1 MSLQNIRNFS
11 SSTGRKLLILLGK
24 VTLEDVRSTNG
35 PKGDQWVS
43 SVTKIRDDVETQA
56 SATNISYVHLADR
69 QQYTTAA
76 GYEIQGAKAHKSSKD
91 PSDPDDVLTIAFY
104 SQNGT
109 RLLSGHIHENG
120 TYKLAESRAG
130 KGKGSKQK

>member
-11 SSTGRKLLILLGK
+11 SSAGRKLLNLVGK
-24 VTLEDVRSTNG
+24 VTLEDVRS
-35 PKGDQWVS
+35 
-43 SVTKIRDDVETQA
+43 
-56 SATNISYVHLADR
+56 
-69 QQYTTAA
+69 QYNTAA

-91 PSDPDDVLTIAFY
+91 PSDLDDVLTIAFY

-109 RLLSGHIHENG
+109 RLLSGHVHENG

-130 KGKGSKQK
+130 KGKGGK